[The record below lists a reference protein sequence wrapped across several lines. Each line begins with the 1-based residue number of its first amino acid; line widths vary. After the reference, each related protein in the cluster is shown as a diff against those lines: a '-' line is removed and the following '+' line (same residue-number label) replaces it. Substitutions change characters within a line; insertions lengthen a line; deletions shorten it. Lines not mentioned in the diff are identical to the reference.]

1 MKKSRLKWRVIWVVY
16 CIPGI
21 LLATPILVFTYA
33 LRPFVWLADR
43 MGNLKNY
50 LIRKYKP

>member
-1 MKKSRLKWRVIWVVY
+1 MKKSRLKWRVIWVIY
-16 CIPGI
+16 CIPGTFLAIPMLI
-21 LLATPILVFTYA
+21 LTYT
-33 LRPFVWLADR
+33 LMPLGWLAGR